1 MHDSYRT
8 FVDDKDIS
16 IPINDHTDRRVAY
29 RRFASRLMW
38 NVNDI
43 PSFRLNGLVPGADTS
58 SQWKM
63 FPGSILT
70 LGDLTVDTDT
80 NGTLWS
86 NGNISFRNK
95 VEHHN
100 APWAGASI
108 TSCKPAENPSAPKP
122 TPASTLPAT
131 GATSTIA
138 SIAGGAVLCLALASF
153 AYSRRRRG

>member
-1 MHDSYRT
+1 MED
-8 FVDDKDIS
+8 V
-16 IPINDHTDRRVAY
+16 
-29 RRFASRLMW
+29 
-38 NVNDI
+38 
-43 PSFRLNGLVPGADTS
+43 
-58 SQWKM
+58 
-63 FPGSILT
+63 PGSILT